1 MFIGHLRFAGGS
13 DSKESACS
21 AGDPGSIPGWNIP
34 WGREWQPS
42 PVFLPENF
50 RGSLVGYSLWGH
62 KESDMI
68 GHVDILFCVACFQ
81 VFVNF

>member
-1 MFIGHLRFAGGS
+1 MLRFFFFPMFIGHLGFAGGS

-50 RGSLVGYSLWGH
+50 RDSRAWWATVRGVTKS
-62 KESDMI
+62 
-68 GHVDILFCVACFQ
+68 Q
-81 VFVNF
+81 T